1 MEEAHTL
8 REAAELSE
16 RVQTENDKLRHANDQ
31 FKIEYDRAME
41 ELKERDKDEERY
53 QIQVRKN

>member
-41 ELKERDKDEERY
+41 ELKESEINNLSK
-53 QIQVRKN
+53 QLKLA